1 MIYMMSELMVLDLMK
16 EVMTLIVL
24 LATPVLA
31 VTLVVGV
38 VVGLIQAV
46 TQIQEATLTFV
57 PKIMAAFA
65 TITVMAPWMLSLFV
79 TRTQQLFAKLPQYLQ

>member
-1 MIYMMSELMVLDLMK
+1 MSELMVLDLLK
-16 EVMTLIVL
+16 EMMTLILL

-38 VVGLIQAV
+38 VVGIIQAI

-57 PKIMAAFA
+57 PKILAAFA
-65 TITVMAPWMLSLFV
+65 TIIVMSPWMLGLFV
-79 TRTQQLFAKLPQYLQ
+79 TRTQQLFAKIPQYLH